1 MADVRRESKKDLFK
15 VVSTFGGG
23 GGSSLGY
30 SLGGG
35 KVLLNIDFVEEAIET
50 YKANFPDT
58 FTDCIDIRKVTNA
71 GGAARVLKYFKQ
83 YGVTK
88 GELDILDGSPPC
100 ATFSRASLQGSN
112 KIEKKSVSYS
122 DVKADRIGMLIHDF
136 VYLINCLQPKTFVFE
151 NVPDIAR
158 SNVFSDALQRLSKY
172 DWVIKY
178 KVMVSSHY
186 GVAQRRTRLITIG
199 IRPDIA
205 AAVGIDEDNFD
216 ELYPELSDY
225 EPTLR
230 ECLKGM
236 KQDETERKN
245 LILNARRSGDYEIIR
260 AIPKNPPKRTRLS
273 MVREDWTSDF
283 NSDRLSWDSPS
294 TTITQLGAQTGR
306 GGPYHPEEDRLLTI
320 PELKRIMAV
329 PDDFVLTGTR
339 NQRAERLGRCVAPP
353 LYQHLSKSLYDRVL
367 SRC

>member
-1 MADVRRESKKDLFK
+1 MRDVRRESKKNLFK

-58 FTDCIDIRKVTNA
+58 GTDCIDLRKVTNA
-71 GGAARVLKYFKQ
+71 GGAVRVLKYFKKH
-83 YGVTK
+83 GVKK

-112 KIEKKSVSYS
+112 KIDKKGVSYS
-122 DVKADRIGMLIHDF
+122 DVTADRIGFLIHDF

-151 NVPDIAR
+151 NVPDIER
-158 SNVFSDALQRLSKY
+158 SNVFLDALQRLSKD

-178 KVMVSSHY
+178 KKMSSSHY
-186 GVAQRRTRLITIG
+186 GVAQDRRRLITIG

-205 AAVGIDEDNFD
+205 DAVGINEDNF
-216 ELYPELSDY
+216 EEIYPEPSSY
-225 EPTLR
+225 QPTLR

-236 KQDETERKN
+236 KQDDTERKN

-260 AIPKNPPKRTRLS
+260 AIPKNPKKPTRLNN
-273 MVREDWTSDF
+273 VRPDWTSDF
-283 NSDRLSWDSPS
+283 NSDRLSWDAPS
-294 TTITQLGAQTGR
+294 RTITQLGAQTGR

-329 PDDFVLTGTR
+329 PDDFILTGTR
-339 NQRAERLGRCVAPP
+339 NQRAERLGRMVTPS

-367 SRC
+367 SR